1 MNIYFIEDGVMIN
14 GKFSLNA
21 LKNLDNYINSSNI
34 LTSKLTVYVVIDN
47 SIDEIPNKIKEN
59 YIIITLG

>member
-1 MNIYFIEDGVMIN
+1 MIN